1 MKKILFVLLFI
12 MTIMQPC
19 ICDIHAQSYEQMWEQ
34 LDKYADDDLPK
45 QVISQAEKIL
55 YKAQKENQFAHMM
68 RAWKTIVERKTDIE
82 PDSFKV
88 CIEHIGKLSRE
99 KKARSFSPVQSSVY
113 NAMMGSAYRMMMAS
127 MYRNADKETRERYKE
142 LSDEHYNKVLI
153 DMEALAKEKSNEFKP
168 LLKVMN
174 ADSRLFD
181 NDMLSIM
188 IDFIKENAG
197 FDDEKMADI
206 YAKAADLY
214 KKNGNMNAYT
224 IMTMNKLSSLNQFV
238 NFNKRLKAA
247 DYYKSLKALLDESQE
262 LEVGVDVAQTYL
274 SRNQSLTDDEK
285 LEFARWAKVKFKQS
299 SFSSYFENTEK
310 KLLCPSLNINYNFFS
325 GIIASKPFKLNIY
338 GNNVENLK
346 LEIRNYNGKAKNG
359 AFKKD
364 GRLVQK
370 HSIALLTEKENI
382 ERKAKNLITKFKTEK
397 ELTLPAG
404 HYVVIAEGAGCES
417 VRELHITSIRAFC
430 FPITKAKSRVTVV
443 DNETGRPVPNVYL
456 MVKPAGDDKT
466 VKVWCDNNGEALVE
480 NENYSFIAYRSETDF
495 TDAVTISSP
504 ERLPET
510 SSHVVNSLFTDRS
523 IYRPGQIVH
532 LSGIVYR
539 QNGDETNV
547 VPNYSGDVYFLDA
560 NRQKIENK
568 PIRTDAMGTFSS
580 DFKIPSDRLPGAYTL
595 RFSNSSVIIHVEEY
609 KRPTFQVEM
618 KAEDSDDS
626 QLTFGDTVD
635 IKAIATTYSGVPVQ
649 DAVVK
654 YTIKTAQGGF
664 WPWDS
669 SSSWTVIT
677 EGESKTDANGKAV
690 IPLFLDNSKYN
701 ESGTG
706 LVKYRVYV
714 DITDQAG
721 ETHSA
726 EYTKSVSKQGFGLFV
741 QADDIINTAL
751 KNTVDIKAKNCN
763 GDEVQVNGYYSIYP
777 YDRYREKSDT
787 IKGEF
792 STDKSL
798 KLPSLDAGSYY
809 IQAYAYDKNNNKV
822 SVSKLISVYNGKLAA
837 DFYGKTAGPK
847 SYFAS
852 DFIHCDDP
860 TFGYD
865 KPAEFYFSPCM
876 EDVYVYYYI
885 TNNDSVIKRGNVVLN
900 KGMFRI
906 PVKYLPTY
914 GNGLTYHFFY
924 VKDGQMNHDN
934 QSIQFVEPNKKLT
947 LSWKSFRDKLQ
958 PGQNEEW
965 ILNVKDHNGKPVNGA
980 HLLAGMYDSSLDAI
994 YPHYWSFG
1002 ISYTRWLRYHRLKAS
1017 GNNSFPYLTLN
1028 GAAPYANPVTRKYDT
1043 FVEYFYEPWKRN
1055 YMGRAKALG
1064 GKALSLREVENA
1076 VYGAAPATGILVEEG
1091 LSDEASATMQNM
1103 SLKRSLSESE
1113 DESSQTKKS
1122 VIRTNFDE
1130 TAFFMPDLMT
1140 DAEGNAHIRFTLPE
1154 SLTEWKF
1161 MGLAHTKDVQYGN
1174 ITAKTVAQKDFMI
1187 QPNLPR
1193 FVRDGDKVTIST
1205 RIINRCDK
1213 RLNGKAY
1220 LRLIDPETEKTIFK
1234 SEQPFVLQ
1242 ANNTSS
1248 VDFEFIPSMDYPLL
1262 VCEIIGETNDFSD
1275 GERNYIPVL
1284 TSKKFITESIPFY
1297 LERQKDAPST
1307 VTLDLNDIFNQNS
1320 TTATQ
1325 KKMIFEFT
1333 ENPEWSI
1340 IESLKTLRIPK
1351 FDNAPAFGASLY
1363 SNYMAQRLVEMV
1375 PGLKEAVELGLNRKD
1390 NQSDINSKLADNQ
1403 ELKDILLNE
1412 SPWVLDALG
1421 EEQKRNELLDYFNE
1435 HLVNN
1440 RIATASD
1447 KLYKLQLQDGSWSW
1461 FEGMK
1466 GSHYITLSV
1475 AEQLAY
1481 LLNATTTGKET
1492 KAPEHYNNS
1501 VDNLLPN
1508 VAYMVYKAM
1517 DFLDDKEYKEYEFRK
1532 KHKYSMMPSNST
1544 LRYLYLCTILPYHRE
1559 TKKFTT
1565 MRDAY
1570 LKEVEKDVKNLTIY
1584 GRANAALMLRHYGH
1598 NRSADKFMQSVIE
1611 YSVYKSGMGRYFSTD
1626 NAYYSWMDYRIPT
1639 QISVMR
1645 SIKGQESSINAILNN
1660 MGDKQDASKMLNDM
1674 QIWLLRQ
1681 KQTQIWDNPITIVDV
1696 IDFMLKMRQD
1706 ENGNTLPFAVAKHGP
1721 KVVLHGNNESV
1732 QIETP
1737 LDTTKFLAEQ
1747 LGYVNTVVDSS
1758 AYKTP
1763 INSMDVTL
1771 EPTDNS
1777 GLISWGAL
1785 YTQYLEDLDKIQS
1798 NSSGELKVETKFYL
1812 VPQGSQDKT
1821 QEIVDS
1827 NTIIH
1832 VGDKVMIRVI
1842 VTADRDMD
1850 FVQIRAQ
1857 HPACFEPT
1865 EQLSGYRWMNG
1876 RGGYVAHHDSHTD
1889 VFYDTFNKGTT
1900 TIDLN
1905 FYVNRTGLYQSG
1917 VVTAQCAYAPEFV
1930 GHTAGRKV
1938 SVK

>member
-1 MKKILFVLLFI
+1 MRRIILILIALFQL
-12 MTIMQPC
+12 TING
-19 ICDIHAQSYEQMWEQ
+19 IYAQSYEHMWAQ
-34 LDKYADDDLPK
+34 LNKYEKDDLPK

-55 YKAQKENQFAHMM
+55 NKAQKEKQFAHMM

-99 KKARSFSPVQSSVY
+99 RKARSFSPVQSSVY

-127 MYRNADKETRERYKE
+127 INHNADKETQEKYKE
-142 LSDEHYNKVLI
+142 LSSEHYNKVLI
-153 DMEALAKEKSNEFKP
+153 DMEALVKEKSNEYKP

-197 FDDEKMADI
+197 FDDEKMAEI

-214 KKNGNMNAYT
+214 KKNGNLNAYT

-238 NFNKRLKAA
+238 SFDKRLKAA
-247 DYYKSLKALLDESQE
+247 DYYKSLKALLDESQN
-262 LEVGVDVAQTYL
+262 LEVGADVAQTYL

-285 LEFARWAKVKFKQS
+285 LEFARWAKMKFKQS

-310 KLLCPSLNINYNFFS
+310 NLLRPNLSINNAYFS
-325 GIIASKPFKLNIY
+325 GFIASKPLKLYIN
-338 GNNVENLK
+338 GNNVEELK
-346 LEIRNYNGKAKNG
+346 LEIRNYNGKEKNG

-364 GRLVQK
+364 GKLVQR
-370 HSIALLTEKENI
+370 HSISLLTGKDDI
-382 ERKAKNLITKFKTEK
+382 ERKAKKLITKFKTEK

-417 VRELHITSIRAFC
+417 IKELHITSIRAFC
-430 FPITKAKSRVTVV
+430 FPITKEKSRVIVV
-443 DNETGRPVPNVYL
+443 DNETGRPVQNVYL
-456 MVKPAGDDKT
+456 MVKPAVDKEA
-466 VKVWCDNNGEALVE
+466 VKVWCDNKGEALVG
-480 NENYSFIAYRSETDF
+480 NDNYSFIAYRSEKDF
-495 TDAVTISSP
+495 TDAVNILSP

-510 SSHVVNSLFTDRS
+510 SSYVVNSLFTDRS

-547 VPNYSGDVYFLDA
+547 VPNYSGEVYFLDA

-568 PIRTDAMGTFSS
+568 PVRTDAMGTFSS

-595 RFSNSSVIIHVEEY
+595 RFSNSSVTIHVEEY

-618 KAEDSDDS
+618 KAEESDDS
-626 QLTFGDTVD
+626 QLTFGDTLN
-635 IKAIATTYSGVPVQ
+635 IKTIATTYSGVPVQ

-664 WPWDS
+664 WPLEG
-669 SSSWTVIT
+669 SSSWAVMT
-677 EGESKTDANGKAV
+677 EGESKTDANGITV
-690 IPLFLDNSKYN
+690 IPLFLDNSKYY
-701 ESGTG
+701 EPRAA

-714 DITDQAG
+714 DVTDQAG

-741 QADDIINTAL
+741 QADDLINTAL

-763 GDEVQVNGYYSIYP
+763 GDEVLVNGFYSIYP
-777 YDRYREKSDT
+777 YDRLREKSDT
-787 IKGEF
+787 IKGGF
-792 STDKSL
+792 STDKPI

-837 DFYGKTAGPK
+837 VFYGKTAGPK

-852 DFIHCDDP
+852 DFIYCDDP

-865 KPAEFYFSPCM
+865 KSAEFYFSPCM

-900 KGMFRI
+900 KGMFRV
-906 PVKYLPTY
+906 PVKYLPIY
-914 GNGLTYHFFY
+914 GNGVTFHLFY
-924 VKDGQMNHDN
+924 VKDGRINHDN

-947 LSWKSFRDKLQ
+947 LSWKTFRDKLQ

-980 HLLAGMYDSSLDAI
+980 HILAGMYDSALDAI

-1017 GNNSFPYLTLN
+1017 SNNSFPYLSLSGTS
-1028 GAAPYANPVTRKYDT
+1028 PYVNPMTRKYDA

-1064 GKALSLREVENA
+1064 GKALSLREVGNA
-1076 VYGAAPATGILVEEG
+1076 VYGVASATGILVEEG
-1091 LSDEASATMQNM
+1091 LSDEASAPMQNM

-1113 DESSQTKKS
+1113 EESSQTKKS

-1161 MGLAHTKDVQYGN
+1161 MGLAHTKDVQYGH
-1174 ITAKTVAQKDFMI
+1174 ITAKAVARKDFMI

-1193 FVRDGDKVTIST
+1193 FVREGDNVNVSA
-1205 RIINRCDK
+1205 RVINRCDK

-1220 LRLIDPETEKTIFK
+1220 LRLIDPETEKTVFT
-1234 SEQPFVLQ
+1234 SERLFELQP
-1242 ANNTSS
+1242 NNTSS
-1248 VDFEFIPSMDYPLL
+1248 VDFEFVPSMDYPLL
-1262 VCEIIGETNDFSD
+1262 ICEIVGETNDFSD

-1297 LERQKDAPST
+1297 LERQKDVSST

-1320 TTATQ
+1320 ATATQ

-1333 ENPEWSI
+1333 ENPEWSV
-1340 IESLKTLRIPK
+1340 IESLKALRVPK
-1351 FDNAPAFGASLY
+1351 YDNAPAFGASLY
-1363 SNYMAQRLVEMV
+1363 SNYMAQHLVGLV
-1375 PGLKEAVELGLNRKD
+1375 PGLKEAVEIGLNRND

-1403 ELKDILLNE
+1403 TLKDILLNE

-1421 EEQKRNELLDYFNE
+1421 EEQKRNELLDYFNA

-1440 RIATASD
+1440 RIETATD
-1447 KLYKLQLQDGSWSW
+1447 KLYKMQLQDGSWSW
-1461 FEGMK
+1461 FEGMD
-1466 GSHYITLSV
+1466 GSYYITLSV

-1481 LLNATTTGKET
+1481 LLNATSAGKET
-1492 KAPEHYNNS
+1492 KAPEYYNKS
-1501 VDNLLPN
+1501 VASLLPN

-1517 DFLDDKEYKEYEFRK
+1517 DFLDDHEYKEYVFRK

-1544 LRYLYLCTILPYHRE
+1544 FRYLYLCTILPHHKE

-1570 LKEVEKDVKNLTIY
+1570 LKAVEKDVRNLTIY
-1584 GRANAALMLRHYGH
+1584 GRANSALLLRHYGH
-1598 NRSADKFMQSVIE
+1598 NKSADKFMQSVME
-1611 YSVYKSGMGRYFSTD
+1611 YSVYKPGMGRYFSTD

-1639 QISVMR
+1639 QIAVMR
-1645 SIKGQESSINAILNN
+1645 SIKGQESSINAILNA
-1660 MGDKQDASKMLNDM
+1660 MGDKQDASKILNDM

-1681 KQTQIWDNPITIVDV
+1681 KQTQFWDNPITIVDV
-1696 IDFMLKMRQD
+1696 IDFMLKTRQD

-1721 KVVLHGNNESV
+1721 KVVLHGSNESV

-1747 LGYVNTVVDSS
+1747 LGYVNTVIDSS
-1758 AYKTP
+1758 AYKNP
-1763 INSMDVTL
+1763 VNSMDVTL
-1771 EPTDNS
+1771 EQTDNS
-1777 GLISWGAL
+1777 GSISWGAL

-1850 FVQIRAQ
+1850 FVQVRAQ

-1889 VFYDTFNKGTT
+1889 IFYDTFRKGSATY
-1900 TIDLN
+1900 DLD

-1930 GHTAGRKV
+1930 GHSAGRKV
-1938 SVK
+1938 FVK